1 MTFSTSSASSVDRTD
16 PDVSLSPSD
25 DLFFK
30 GRLVPVESSSLL
42 LNETEANSKFPVSL
56 AKTATKFRVLM
67 LKLKKPKA
75 NAEQKPEKSEPDG
88 VNPAKPSPKGKPENE
103 KDESQSRPE
112 KKLFTV
118 RFKVEEVNIKSLFTR
133 DNSSKNANN
142 GKAAQKTNA
151 EDSHSSNVD
160 SNSSSSSLA
169 EEKKFSKEMMQ
180 KYLKM
185 VKPLYIR
192 VSKRYGEKLRFSGQL
207 SLSGAGAGAKAALVA
222 SPPPPQPTAEKGEA
236 EAAEVAEKTAVLS
249 NVKSLKQG
257 NLPAGLRVVRKHL
270 RKSRSAPS
278 PVVSSSGELSSRRRD
293 DSLLQQ
299 QDGIQSAILHCK
311 RSFNSTRD
319 SNMSIL
325 SRTTSDASHEKP
337 INLLAVADDSSSPKE
352 VKPQSETPSCR
363 NQDSQFPGWTVVIP
377 TGSFPAIKSLPS
389 RGTPIK
395 FCTITMTVAF
405 IFNVRLARA
414 FPGGTWASPTTLPS
428 YNKLIVASSN
438 LNDAALGF
446 FTDTPAKSVRFTL
459 GLRFLVVRELRP
471 SIWIESILTVGSFTR
486 KTVNANIRITII
498 IIKVTTLQHAQHLMH
513 LRFFP
518 ALLSGGARAP
528 PFSTSSARWLCPET
542 AGASGWTC
550 SCPGDWGV
558 VVAIVN

>member
-1 MTFSTSSASSVDRTD
+1 MEAFSLLKFWRGGGSAAAGSAAASAALSTDSSASTTTILTAVAPHFSDSDSETASDSDGPFFDLEFTAVPDEEDGESKSGGNDGGGGDQINGHQHAGEDEGSEADDSDNEEEEEEGELNLTFSTSSASSVDRTD

-112 KKLFTV
+112 KKFFTV

-352 VKPQSETPSCR
+352 VKPQS
-363 NQDSQFPGWTVVIP
+363 G
-377 TGSFPAIKSLPS
+377 
-389 RGTPIK
+389 
-395 FCTITMTVAF
+395 
-405 IFNVRLARA
+405 
-414 FPGGTWASPTTLPS
+414 
-428 YNKLIVASSN
+428 KL
-438 LNDAALGF
+438 
-446 FTDTPAKSVRFTL
+446 
-459 GLRFLVVRELRP
+459 
-471 SIWIESILTVGSFTR
+471 SI
-486 KTVNANIRITII
+486 
-498 IIKVTTLQHAQHLMH
+498 
-513 LRFFP
+513 
-518 ALLSGGARAP
+518 
-528 PFSTSSARWLCPET
+528 
-542 AGASGWTC
+542 
-550 SCPGDWGV
+550 
-558 VVAIVN
+558 